1 MTKTAPH
8 RVHGTVEEWFTE
20 EGWGRL
26 RSPELDGL
34 VFGHF
39 SMISSRAGFRD
50 LRPGQAV
57 TFAWEY
63 GPQDG
68 CTFRADDIRADPE
81 GEPVA
86 PRPESTPGAY
96 QSSLEIRWDHD
107 DQPPP
112 TP

>member
-1 MTKTAPH
+1 VTKTAPD

-39 SMISSRAGFRD
+39 SMISSQSGFRE
-50 LRPGQAV
+50 LRAGQAV
-57 TFAWEY
+57 TFTWEH

-68 CTFRADDIRADPE
+68 CTFRAIDIRTEPE
-81 GEPVA
+81 GEPA
-86 PRPESTPGAY
+86 EPQPESTPGAY
-96 QSSLEIRWDHD
+96 RSSLEITWSD

-112 TP
+112 AP